1 MIITKIYLIALILIC
16 SNCAVKERQCV
27 FVREIDGF
35 DHSCPTKGHGDC
47 FLCDSKEFQINKNNS
62 KKNLTFNK

>member
-1 MIITKIYLIALILIC
+1 MTITKIYLIALILMF
-16 SNCAVKERQCV
+16 SNCAVKDRQYV

-47 FLCDSKEFQINKNNS
+47 FLCDSKELQINKKN
-62 KKNLTFNK
+62 NLTSSK